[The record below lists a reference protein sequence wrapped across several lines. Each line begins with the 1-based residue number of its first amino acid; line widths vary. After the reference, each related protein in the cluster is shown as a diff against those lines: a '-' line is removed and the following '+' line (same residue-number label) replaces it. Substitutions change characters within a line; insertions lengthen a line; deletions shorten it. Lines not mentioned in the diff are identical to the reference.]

1 MIHYRRQVLL
11 FLLFISCFLPAR
23 YVSASAPPGPFEQV
37 ATTAIPAVYGELL
50 NAYERSLTS
59 GSPEALKGISTKL
72 NFYAQAI
79 GRVSGALDL
88 GGKLYLG
95 ETKEAA
101 ISAGLLILGEA
112 AGSEAGKAYL
122 AAMGLTTLPV
132 TTLITAFQVYQLSE
146 AELKKSTVGLK
157 LEQLYGRI
165 ESDPQLINRSR
176 ELGTGDPIPV
186 TPQAIDYLWRKVL
199 LDDSWRNLFKTYVVE
214 ELGSDWPDPGIWNRW
229 TLPGNLLEEGELYN
243 RQNEYK
249 SYIAGLLSYM
259 NRAARLR
266 EQQVVMQRYAAELQQ
281 KAAGMSSASLL
292 DKYVSA
298 VAKLP
303 EVREF
308 AKNCPAL
315 IQRGLQGDDLS
326 PLIQVVNN
334 SKRYAVD
341 VLAWLPA
348 SGRLGEERAQLL
360 QQLRDFHESAW
371 SARKF
376 LEDRRQK
383 EELRKAAEAR
393 VAAWRAG
400 AYGYSLTFDELR
412 GAIDEE
418 FQLSGGIAA
427 VNARLAEQNRLL
439 EKHYI
444 DQSKQVD
451 AEYADAQL
459 LRPVPEERNEQAR
472 QQFYVQ
478 WSAYRTVDRQRRD
491 ELLSEIS
498 AYIETLQFRKKI
510 VNEQLYELSAAID
523 RLMRPFQATSWNWQG
538 PMNGAEFLDRF
549 LSGFCGEFPS
559 SGYVGITSLKFTPYT
574 PKAGDSVDSFTG
586 FHNRYLDSLKFQ
598 LGLGGA
604 GPSGLPADPTADK
617 ISFCGGEATLPSLI
631 TSIDQLVT
639 LVDSFAEK
647 KPDIDEL
654 DEKIGE
660 LETLFEDLPPG
671 TGEKALEIRRKKLV
685 EEQKPFALKLREL
698 LKKGEA
704 LKGPARTAQ
713 QLYQTDLANIEKD
726 NEYLN
731 QLRLVLGRLKPV
743 LAEFIAGYP
752 SFHVSNGK
760 GTFVARPEVREAY
773 AAAGCSALVGKR
785 VFMSPAD
792 IQQAL
797 QKLDQSLA
805 ANRLKWF
812 ASKYQIGL
820 DEFVKQYLTDRT
832 GFYRMTAPDH
842 YTFIEWE
849 GNCQLY
855 TKESF
860 DIWQQRLAELGQVD
874 LFYPQKMEKAVG
886 GSSGILRQ
894 MLAIPLRDQPV
905 NNVVIDLDSYP
916 ENGLTFLRDVAK
928 SCWEDQT
935 RTSVLAVVSTF
946 EEKLSAYRAWHG
958 AEAYFSEMQK
968 RFSEVL
974 GNLSSLLYDAQAA
987 YNKNMHD
994 PQVNILYRQAA
1005 AKEPAVMAF
1014 LNGAISDRKLSPV
1027 RQDYFAKRKKEY
1039 EREFFFI
1046 RQWAGTDSKPPQQPE
1061 PPVDEQPIRNLY
1073 DQFKQAYEHKN
1084 DSRLMSF
1091 LDDAW
1096 SAGDGTTLNDV
1107 EEYFRNMFNVFDE
1120 IRLDMSGLRIESLGD
1135 GRYRTSYDLKITGR
1149 IFAHGI
1155 EHPEQSSVVE
1165 EIGADSSGRL
1175 RIQRTPQGRFWQ
1187 TQ

>member
-1 MIHYRRQVLL
+1 MIHSRRHILL
-11 FLLFISCFLPAR
+11 FLLFISWFLPAR
-23 YVSASAPPGPFEQV
+23 SVSASAPPGPFEQV
-37 ATTAIPAVYGELL
+37 ATTAIPAGYGELL

-72 NFYAQAI
+72 SFYAQAI

-132 TTLITAFQVYQLSE
+132 TTLITAFQIYQLSE

-157 LEQLYGRI
+157 LEQLYGSI
-165 ESDPQLINRSR
+165 ESDRQLINRNR

-186 TPQAIDYLWRKVL
+186 NPQAIDYLWRKVL
-199 LDDSWRNLFKTYVVE
+199 LNDSWRNLFKTYVVE
-214 ELGSDWPDPGIWNRW
+214 ELGSDWPDPGIWSRW

-249 SYIAGLLSYM
+249 SYIAGLLSYL

-266 EQQVVMQRYAAELQQ
+266 EQQVVMQRYGAELQQ
-281 KAAGMSSASLL
+281 KAAGMSTASLL

-341 VLAWLPA
+341 VLAWIPA

-360 QQLRDFHESAW
+360 QQLRDFHENAW

-393 VAAWRAG
+393 VAAWRAD

-418 FQLSGGIAA
+418 FQQSGAIAG

-439 EKHYI
+439 EKHYE
-444 DQSKQVD
+444 DQSKQVEV
-451 AEYADAQL
+451 EYADAQQ
-459 LRPVPEERNEQAR
+459 LRPIPEERNEQAR
-472 QQFYVQ
+472 EQFYVQ
-478 WSAYRTVDRQRRD
+478 WSAYRNVDRQRRN
-491 ELLSEIS
+491 ELKMEIS

-510 VNEQLYELSAAID
+510 VDEQVYELSDAID
-523 RLMRPFQATSWNWQG
+523 RLIRPFQSTRWGAQG
-538 PMNGAEFLDRF
+538 PLNGVGFLEQF

-559 SGYVGITSLKFTPYT
+559 SGYVGITALKFTPYSA
-574 PKAGDSVDSFTG
+574 KAGDSVYSFTG
-586 FHNRYLDSLKFQ
+586 FHNRYLTSLQ
-598 LGLGGA
+598 NTI
-604 GPSGLPADPTADK
+604 STADR
-617 ISFCGGEATLPSLI
+617 IAYCGGEATLKGLVA
-631 TSIDQLVT
+631 TIDQLVT
-639 LVDSFAEK
+639 QVDSFAEK
-647 KPDIDEL
+647 KPAIDEL
-654 DEKIGE
+654 DEKIRE
-660 LETLFEDLPPG
+660 LETLLEELPQG
-671 TGEKALEIRRKKLV
+671 TTEKGLELREKKLV

-698 LKKGEA
+698 LKKGES
-704 LKGPARTAQ
+704 LKGPARAAQ

-726 NEYLN
+726 QEYLN
-731 QLRLVLGRLKPV
+731 QLARVLGRLGPV
-743 LAEFIAGYP
+743 LEEFIADYP
-752 SFHVSNGK
+752 RFSVANSNGS
-760 GTFVARPEVREAY
+760 FVARPEVRKAY
-773 AAAGCSALVGKR
+773 AASGCSALIGQR
-785 VFMSPAD
+785 VFMTAND
-792 IQQAL
+792 IQQSL
-797 QKLDQSLA
+797 RQLDQALA

-812 ASKYQIGL
+812 DSQYRIGL
-820 DEFVKQYLTDRT
+820 EDFVTQYLSDRT
-832 GFYRMTAPDH
+832 SFFSMKAPDH
-842 YTFIEWE
+842 YTFIEWD
-849 GNCQLY
+849 GQCRLF
-855 TKESF
+855 TKETF
-860 DIWQQRLAELGQVD
+860 DHWQAALAELGQVD
-874 LFYPQKMEKAVG
+874 LYFPQKMEKAVG
-886 GSSGILRQ
+886 GGSGMPRQ
-894 MLAIPLRDQPV
+894 MLAIPLREQAV
-905 NNVVIDLDSYP
+905 NNVIIDLDSYP
-916 ENGLTFLRDVAK
+916 DNGLDFLKEVAK
-928 SCWEDQT
+928 NCWEDQT
-935 RTSVLAVVSTF
+935 RASVTAVVSTF

-1046 RQWAGTDSKPPQQPE
+1046 RQWAGTHSRPAQSEPQ
-1061 PPVDEQPIRNLY
+1061 PVDEQPIRNLY

-1120 IRLDMSGLRIESLGD
+1120 IRLDMSGLRIEALGD
-1135 GRYRTSYDLKITGR
+1135 GRYRTSYDVKITGR